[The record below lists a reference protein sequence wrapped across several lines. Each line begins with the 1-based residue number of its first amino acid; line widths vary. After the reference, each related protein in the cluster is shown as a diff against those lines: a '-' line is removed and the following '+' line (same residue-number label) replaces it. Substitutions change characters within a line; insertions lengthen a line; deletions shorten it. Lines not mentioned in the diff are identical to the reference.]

1 MLASVVP
8 SSGGCLVRCGMAEAP
23 APTTLVS
30 RSIGALQLGDRL
42 GRRLAQAAWISAALT
57 VIFLAVS
64 YALAFLDVDARF
76 TSWQSQA
83 SPLRLWLAPCFLVF
97 SLSFAELVRT
107 RFRRSQ
113 ATLVA
118 GVAYEVLTA
127 LFVACLVN
135 GRPWSDE
142 PSLLGVS
149 PIAIWLLVYAALVPL
164 PPRATLLGA
173 LLAALMDPLG
183 LWLMVFADDRLPMPS
198 LVLQFWRFFPTLV
211 CAGLAYA
218 IARLI
223 TRLEE
228 QADEARRL
236 GSYKLR
242 VLLGRGG
249 MAEVW
254 EAEHRMLA
262 RPAAVK
268 LVRPEWL
275 EDDRQSAETML
286 QRFQREVSATST
298 LCSPHTIAVYD
309 FGRADDGTFF
319 YAMERL
325 HGIDL
330 HSLIQEHGPQPA
342 SRVVFILRQICHS
355 LEEAHRAGLVHRDV
369 KPANIFVC
377 RYGLDLDFVKVL
389 DFGLVKGDPPGLEH
403 QSLTREGAHTGTPA
417 FLPPEIALGKVSE
430 ADGRADLYG
439 LGCVAYWLLTGKLVF
454 PLGPSLQMIAAHA
467 HDQPETPSRRG
478 GVSVPADLEAIIM
491 KLLAKSPSDRPPS
504 AAALSAM
511 LAATGLEDGWTV
523 AKREGWW
530 AKHLPATPTLPP
542 GGAAKSA
549 PTSPKR

>member
-1 MLASVVP
+1 
-8 SSGGCLVRCGMAEAP
+8 MAESP
-23 APTTLVS
+23 APSAFVS
-30 RSIGALQLGDRL
+30 RSIGALRVGDRL

-64 YALAFLDVDARF
+64 YSLAHLAIDERF
-76 TSWQSQA
+76 TSWQVQA

-97 SLSFAELVRT
+97 SLSFAELVRS
-107 RFRRSQ
+107 RMRRTQ
-113 ATLVA
+113 GMVVA
-118 GVAYEVLTA
+118 AIAYEVLTA

-149 PIAIWLLVYAALVPL
+149 PIAIWLMVYAALVPL
-164 PPRATLLGA
+164 PPRATLVGA
-173 LLAALMDPLG
+173 FCAAVMDPLG
-183 LWLMVFADDRLPMPS
+183 LWLMVFADERLPMPS
-198 LVLQFWRFFPTLV
+198 AVLQFWRFFPTIV
-211 CAGLAYA
+211 SAGLAYA
-218 IARLI
+218 VAKLI
-223 TRLEE
+223 YRLEE

-330 HSLIQEHGPQPA
+330 HSLVQEHGPQPA

-355 LEEAHRAGLVHRDV
+355 LEEAHRVGLVHRDV

-417 FLPPEIALGKVSE
+417 FLPPEIALGKVAE

-467 HDQPETPSRRG
+467 HDKPELPSRRG
-478 GVSVPADLEAIIM
+478 GVTVPAALETIVM
-491 KLLAKSPSDRPPS
+491 QLLAKAPADRPAS
-504 AAALSAM
+504 AASLSAM
-511 LAATGLEDGWTV
+511 LAATGLEEGWTV
-523 AKREGWW
+523 PKREAWW
-530 AKHLPATPTLPP
+530 QQHLPAI
-542 GGAAKSA
+542 GAAPPATSA
-549 PTSPKR
+549 PASPKR